1 MERLSEAIIWRR
13 IRRFIKN
20 GKETPKV
27 DFKAKLELT
36 NAKGKSEFVKDVT
49 AIANTPGGDGFLI
62 IGVEE
67 KNDSI
72 RITGFS
78 PSEGADALE
87 RQMVSILANYS
98 DPAPEVEYYQLRLP
112 SSEFPAELLRQSLLR
127 NLIPLGIVRIKPVKK
142 PHRIIRDSETIRKDE
157 VYIRRGSATFR
168 ATPEEIIAMAEEEA
182 VNGILVINLSSHP
195 LTNKQRTQLQRM
207 ERSYIIEEID
217 IPVHFDPTRDVESQI
232 ESLVQKID
240 LQMEEWSGAS
250 LYIVLPGLAPC
261 AAAILAYF
269 HGLRGGFPKVI
280 WVYQSPTDSTSYEV
294 TQIINLQ
301 ELRDKARKRRSESIT

>member
-1 MERLSEAIIWRR
+1 
-13 IRRFIKN
+13 
-20 GKETPKV
+20 
-27 DFKAKLELT
+27 
-36 NAKGKSEFVKDVT
+36 
-49 AIANTPGGDGFLI
+49 
-62 IGVEE
+62 
-67 KNDSI
+67 
-72 RITGFS
+72 
-78 PSEGADALE
+78 
-87 RQMVSILANYS
+87 
-98 DPAPEVEYYQLRLP
+98 
-112 SSEFPAELLRQSLLR
+112 
-127 NLIPLGIVRIKPVKK
+127 
-142 PHRIIRDSETIRKDE
+142 
-157 VYIRRGSATFR
+157 
-168 ATPEEIIAMAEEEA
+168 MAEEEA